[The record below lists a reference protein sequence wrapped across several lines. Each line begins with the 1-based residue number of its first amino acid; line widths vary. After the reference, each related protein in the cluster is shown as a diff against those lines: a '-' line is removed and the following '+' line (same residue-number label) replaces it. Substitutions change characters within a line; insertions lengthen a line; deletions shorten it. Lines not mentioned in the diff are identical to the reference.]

1 MGVLEFTIGI
11 VLAYISVIVLVIGII
26 YKFYT
31 WMRVPVPLKV
41 PLTPGP
47 TTYAGVAAKAGVDI
61 KAITERCPTRCMEW
75 DGKELKI
82 NNEDCTRCMYC
93 INKMPKALRP
103 GKERGATILLGGKAT
118 ILQSAMLGWVIVPFM
133 KIEKPYT
140 ELIDLIKRIVN
151 WWDENARTRERV
163 AELIYRVG
171 MRVFLKAVGLPAVPQ
186 MVFRPRNNPYYFWA
200 PEELEEVK

>member
-1 MGVLEFTIGI
+1 M
-11 VLAYISVIVLVIGII
+11 S
-26 YKFYT
+26 
-31 WMRVPVPLKV
+31 
-41 PLTPGP
+41 
-47 TTYAGVAAKAGVDI
+47 
-61 KAITERCPTRCMEW
+61 W

-140 ELIDLIKRIVN
+140 ELIDLIKRIVT
-151 WWDENARTRERV
+151 WWDENARTRERI

-171 MRVFLKAVGLPAVPQ
+171 MRVFLKAVGLPPVPQ
-186 MVFRPRNNPYYFWA
+186 MVFRPRNNPYYFWS